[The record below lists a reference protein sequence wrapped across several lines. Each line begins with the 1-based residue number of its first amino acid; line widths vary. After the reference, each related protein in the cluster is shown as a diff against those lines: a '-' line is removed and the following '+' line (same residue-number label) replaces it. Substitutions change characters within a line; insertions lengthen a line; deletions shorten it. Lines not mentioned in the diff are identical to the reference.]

1 MSGSGELNKSRQPN
15 YFIYD
20 KSNILAFPLPF
31 GAYSKELF
39 FLAFELLDTSLAE
52 LEDAVR
58 GFLNRDDI
66 AILLIVQYVADMVR
80 HIIENYHKLTPAIL
94 EIPSKE
100 HAYDASKDFI
110 LKRAQVSR
118 SRVQLAIH
126 LWSPLTLTFNFL
138 KKMFSAEDFK

>member
-1 MSGSGELNKSRQPN
+1 MNAQITIE
-15 YFIYD
+15 
-20 KSNILAFPLPF
+20 A
-31 GAYSKELF
+31 
-39 FLAFELLDTSLAE
+39 FLARLFRFKFSDTSLAE

-100 HAYDASKDFI
+100 HAYDPSKDFI
-110 LKRAQVSR
+110 LKRAQVR
-118 SRVQLAIH
+118 AIER
-126 LWSPLTLTFNFL
+126 LSLPFIIQIN
-138 KKMFSAEDFK
+138 